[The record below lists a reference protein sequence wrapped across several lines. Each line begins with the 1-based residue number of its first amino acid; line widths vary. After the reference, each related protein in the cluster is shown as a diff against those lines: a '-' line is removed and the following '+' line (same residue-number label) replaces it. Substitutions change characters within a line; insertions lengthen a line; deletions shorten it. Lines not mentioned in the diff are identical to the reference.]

1 MAGTLIRL
9 SLQLQKNQLT
19 RSVSAVIGLVLMGL
33 YALGA
38 LVLAIGALFGLGFV
52 EDQELRFSL
61 LALLG
66 SALVLL
72 WALVT
77 PLFVGVDQTLDPSR
91 FATMLVPRR
100 DLVLGLLLAGA
111 LNPLGIAT
119 LLLGLLWGAASA
131 RSLAGVLLGSLGG
144 LVGALLAL
152 ALARLTSTALSA
164 LLQSRLF
171 RESSMFAAFLG
182 LMCLGPVI
190 GVGSFV
196 AQSPELRS
204 GIGGVLAW
212 TPIGA
217 PWAVGADALA
227 GSWGTALA
235 RLAIG
240 LASLVIVLW
249 VWGRAL
255 ERELSEAGAPAKES
269 RTRSS
274 SSTSGMIGR
283 LGRGPLGAMTAR
295 SLVYWVKDPRYSF
308 SLVVIPLVIGMIVFQ
323 SAAMGPASGLFMMF
337 LLGFLTAWGLAM
349 DTSYDSTAH
358 WVFVAAGVRGR
369 DERLARVL
377 AYAVIGG
384 VTMLLAGV
392 VQAIVTRDAVLGV
405 LTALFGTGVWCIA
418 AGAGVLLSSF
428 FVQETVRPNESV
440 FTSRSGGPVA
450 VAIQFG
456 GLAGVALLSLAPGLL
471 IGIGLATQNQAM
483 AWGGAGLGLL
493 IGGIALAVGLNRA
506 GVVYERR
513 QAYLLEQL
521 VRFDH
526 S

>member
-1 MAGTLIRL
+1 MVGTLIRL

-19 RSVSAVIGLVLMGL
+19 RSVSAVIALVLLGL

-38 LVLAIGALFGLGFV
+38 LVFAIGALFGLGFV
-52 EDQELRFSL
+52 EDPELRFSI

-77 PLFVGVDQTLDPSR
+77 PLFVGVDQTLDPRR
-91 FATMLVPRR
+91 FATLLVPRR
-100 DLVLGLLLAGA
+100 ELVTGLLLAGA
-111 LNPLGIAT
+111 INPLGIAT
-119 LLLGLLWGAASA
+119 LLVGLLWGAASA
-131 RSLAGVLLGSLGG
+131 RSFAGLLLGSVGG
-144 LVGALLAL
+144 LLGALLSL

-171 RESSMFAAFLG
+171 RESSMLAGFLG
-182 LMCLGPVI
+182 LMFLGPVI
-190 GVGSFV
+190 GVGGFV

-217 PWAVGADALA
+217 PWVVGADALA
-227 GSWGTALA
+227 GSWGAALA
-235 RLAIG
+235 RLGIA
-240 LASLVIVLW
+240 LASLLIVLW

-255 ERELSEAGAPAKES
+255 ERELAEAGAPAKES

-274 SSTSGMIGR
+274 SSTSGVIGR

-308 SLVVIPLVIGMIVFQ
+308 SLVAIPLVIGMMVFQ
-323 SAAMGPASGLFMMF
+323 SATVGGPAGLFMMF

-358 WVFVAAGVRGR
+358 WIFVAAGVRGR

-377 AYAVIGG
+377 SYAVIGG
-384 VTMLLAGV
+384 ATMLLAGV
-392 VQAIVTRDAVLGV
+392 VQGV
-405 LTALFGTGVWCIA
+405 ARHSAAEGALTALFGVGVWCIA

-440 FTSRSGGPVA
+440 FTTRSGGPVA

-456 GLAGVALLSLAPGLL
+456 GLAGIALLSLAPGLL
-471 IGIGLATQNQAM
+471 IGIGLGTDRPLM

-493 IGGIALAVGLNRA
+493 IGGIVLAVGLNRA
-506 GVVYERR
+506 GVLYDRR